1 MTTVARTFTIFE
13 FQNLHFPDY
22 ELPLS
27 TQTILKSLSLEIGTP
42 VEEPFHKSEASV
54 KRPTN
59 STEKERNSFRST
71 DRRRNLL
78 ANKRNASTEP
88 VEPIVFKT
96 TKLETKE
103 GVEKQ
108 INEIRICLNKI
119 SAKNYDAQKDIIFEK
134 IRGVSVEEPETS
146 AKIATAIFDIARS
159 NKFYSELYATL
170 YKDLVEDFDVFR
182 EIIQGVILKYNG
194 TIENIHYQDPN
205 VDYDKFCEYTK
216 NNDNRKA
223 LATFIVHLMKKSVL
237 STSEVTTLIVNLQT
251 IVFDYIEEENRSNEV
266 EEITENIFIFI
277 SQCRDVLKDDAVWN
291 ETILPNLLK
300 ISSYKAAD
308 HTSLTSRAVFKYMD
322 LKGTLD

>member
-1 MTTVARTFTIFE
+1 MALVARTFTIFE

-22 ELPLS
+22 ELPSS
-27 TQTILKSLSLEIGTP
+27 TQAILKSLSLEIGTP
-42 VEEPFHKSEASV
+42 VEEPYQKSDVSV
-54 KRPTN
+54 KRTT
-59 STEKERNSFRST
+59 SSSEKERNSFRST

-78 ANKRNASTEP
+78 ASKRTSNSSTEP

-96 TKLETKE
+96 TKLEPKE

-119 SAKNYDAQKDIIFEK
+119 SSKNYDVQKETIFEK

-170 YKDLVEDFDVFR
+170 YKELVDEFDVFR
-182 EIIQGVILKYNG
+182 EIIQSVILKYNG

-223 LATFIVHLMKKSVL
+223 LATFIVHLMKKGVL
-237 STSEVTTLIVNLQT
+237 SKAEVTTLIVNLQT
-251 IVFDYIEEENRSNEV
+251 IIFDYIDQENRSNEV

-277 SQCRDVLKDDAVWN
+277 SQCSDVLKDDVMWN
-291 ETILPNLLK
+291 DTIRPNLLK

-308 HTSLTSRAVFKYMD
+308 HVSLTSRAVFKYMD
-322 LKGTLD
+322 LHI